1 MYGMNFKGMPEY
13 DWPHG
18 YAYGLTL
25 IACSAVIPAIW
36 FKVKGWW

>member
-1 MYGMNFKGMPEY
+1 MNFKSMPEL

-18 YAYGLTL
+18 YALAL
-25 IACSAVIPAIW
+25 SVIIASAILPAVW